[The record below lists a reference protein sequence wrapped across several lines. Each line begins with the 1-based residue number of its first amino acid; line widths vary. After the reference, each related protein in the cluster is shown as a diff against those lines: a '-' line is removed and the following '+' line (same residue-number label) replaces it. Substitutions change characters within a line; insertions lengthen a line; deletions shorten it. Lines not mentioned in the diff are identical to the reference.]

1 MTTALAKAAPE
12 ADLGAVEQAV
22 IADLKRAPS
31 RPVEESHV
39 QSLAES
45 MRVVGLLAPIV
56 LDPEGK
62 VRAGEHRIQAALSL
76 GWTTIPAIRKTLEGL
91 RAELATLDENLVR
104 HNGDALWRVEA
115 YARRDELYRALHP
128 EVGHGGARPGAGRK
142 SSRHGGV
149 LNSEPPAP
157 APTQETSPAP
167 SFAADT
173 AAKAD
178 VSVRSVQRHLGVARK
193 IDPDVKEAIR
203 GTQVAESITE
213 LEQLSRLPKEK
224 QGEVAKRAVETGET
238 VKRAVKQLR
247 KEERIAEVRA
257 YTPPAGEYAVIATDV
272 PWPYDDEL
280 DGSDA
285 ARGGLPYP
293 PMPIE
298 EICALRVPAARD
310 CVLWFW
316 VTNTHVIN
324 GNAARVLAAWGFTPK
339 TMYTWDKVL
348 MANGRWGRG
357 QTEHVIIAVRGH
369 PVGVFEAERN
379 LFSEKRS
386 QKHSRKPEK
395 FYKLVERSCPC
406 APGSRLEMFATQER
420 KGWVTSG
427 AELGAPAG
435 APDGP
440 QPSADTLKAE
450 VEAMGYKA
458 RVNWPYRKGHNGGQK
473 PGTVG
478 RVLSIERFRGEA
490 TNLGFASRVVERPT
504 SSFVAC
510 RCGAKK
516 CRTYF
521 RALVTPQ
528 RTVRMLQ
535 LQPLRDHYQ
544 EHARGQVRKPR
555 GSKKSGSKKKKG
567 GRR

>member
-1 MTTALAKAAPE
+1 MTTALAKAPE

-62 VRAGEHRIQAALSL
+62 VRAGEHRIQAALAL

-128 EVGHGGARPGAGRK
+128 ETGHGGARSGAGRK

-157 APTQETSPAP
+157 APTQPTAP

-193 IDPDVKEAIR
+193 IDPEVKEAIR

-298 EICALRVPAARD
+298 EICALRVPAAKD
-310 CVLWFW
+310 CILWFW

-357 QTEHVIIAVRGH
+357 QTEHVILAVRGH

-379 LFSEKRS
+379 LISEKRS
-386 QKHSRKPEK
+386 SKHSRKPEK

-427 AELGAPAG
+427 AEL
-435 APDGP
+435 
-440 QPSADTLKAE
+440 
-450 VEAMGYKA
+450 
-458 RVNWPYRKGHNGGQK
+458 
-473 PGTVG
+473 
-478 RVLSIERFRGEA
+478 
-490 TNLGFASRVVERPT
+490 
-504 SSFVAC
+504 
-510 RCGAKK
+510 
-516 CRTYF
+516 

-528 RTVRMLQ
+528 RTVPLHQ
-535 LQPLRDHYQ
+535 LQHLRDHYQ
-544 EHARGQVRKPR
+544 EHGHVGKPAKKT
-555 GSKKSGSKKKKG
+555 SKSKKKG